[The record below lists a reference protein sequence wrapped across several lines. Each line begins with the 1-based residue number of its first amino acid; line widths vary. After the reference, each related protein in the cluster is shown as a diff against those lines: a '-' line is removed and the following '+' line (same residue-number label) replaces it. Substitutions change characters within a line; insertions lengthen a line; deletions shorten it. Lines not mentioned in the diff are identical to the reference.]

1 MWKKILLSIGIIILI
16 VIGVE
21 LYNLSK
27 KGKEENQN
35 TNIVKNETEL
45 SSKYV
50 KDDCINEWADYSKSK
65 EEEIKETS
73 GSIND
78 ENRKYILKDD
88 DAIIDVY
95 YINENGEEILY
106 KVTDISTKYL
116 GESDVEE
123 LKRGIEVTGIQ
134 ELNKILEDFE

>member
-27 KGKEENQN
+27 KGKEENEN

>member
-88 DAIIDVY
+88 DAIINVY